1 MISTKIDCLNTIT
14 ERCSKT
20 GMGFLFYSEPKLMTN
35 TGA

>member
-1 MISTKIDCLNTIT
+1 MISTKIDCLNTG
-14 ERCSKT
+14 RCSKS